1 MGFTSYKFL
10 ILFLPITLVAY
21 FLCRRGGKNTLAKG
35 VLVGASLLFYY
46 TYGYVPLLILIAD
59 SIVNWNLSRTLS
71 GCGKDESQKGKK
83 TFVLGLGIVLNVALL
98 IYFKYFNFLIDNF
111 NFHSLGEISKI
122 YALPSSSF
130 A

>member
-59 SIVNWNLSRTLS
+59 CIVNWNLSHALS
-71 GCGKDESQKGKK
+71 KYGKDESGTGKQK
-83 TFVLGLGIVLNVALL
+83 NA
-98 IYFKYFNFLIDNF
+98 
-111 NFHSLGEISKI
+111 
-122 YALPSSSF
+122 
-130 A
+130 